1 MNLITRHRA
10 PGALLLATA
19 TLSALVATPASQAAE
34 VSDTK
39 LTWGGYI
46 KLDVMYSHFSDGPV
60 PQGIGRDT
68 YIPNQIPVSATGDD
82 DAHTYL
88 DFHAKETRLFLRGE
102 SIIEGHKVGG
112 YVEMD
117 FIVAQ
122 GVGTEAV
129 TNAYNP
135 GLRNAYITYD
145 QFLLGQ
151 DWSTFQN
158 MGAIPDVLDFVAF
171 PTDGTV
177 FMRAP
182 MIRYTSGNWV
192 VSLENPETTIA
203 TNGGGPTYANTDDN
217 NLLPDLV
224 ARYNFKLGTSSLAL
238 AGVARQLVDKGQV
251 GNVTDKAVGY
261 GLSFSGKV
269 PLGDSKNDLRFML
282 NGGDGIGR
290 FLALNTVGDAVIDDD
305 GRLKTLRVTS
315 EQQRRCGQ
323 AGRQRHAGRDQR
335 LRQPAVLAVHE
346 DDLRH
351 RAALRRAQHRGRQ
364 QGRADAPAVLGQVRV
379 LKAVPGRAAATPRSS
394 PPIVD
399 ARNGLIWRPACHCT
413 AALAKPS
420 CITAITITPAISP
433 TCSSISCC

>member
-1 MNLITRHRA
+1 MNLITRQSA
-10 PGALLLATA
+10 PGAWLLATA
-19 TLSALVATPASQAAE
+19 TLSALVAAPASHAAD

-39 LTWGGYI
+39 LTWGGYV
-46 KLDVMYSHFSDGPV
+46 KLDIMYSHFSDGPV

-68 YIPNQIPVSATGDD
+68 YIPNQIPVSATGDE

-182 MIRYTSGNWV
+182 MIRYTRGNWV

-203 TNGGGPTYANTDDN
+203 TNGGGPNYANTDDN

-269 PLGDSKNDLRFML
+269 PLGDSKDDLRFML

-305 GRLKTLRVTS
+305 GRLKTLRVIN
-315 EQQRRCGQ
+315 GY
-323 AGRQRHAGRDQR
+323 
-335 LRQPAVLAVHE
+335 LA
-346 DDLRH
+346 LRH
-351 RAALRRAQHRGRQ
+351 PWTDHLRSSIGVSHLSSN
-364 QGRADAPAVLGQVRV
+364 ADAAELGVN
-379 LKAVPGRAAATPRSS
+379 ATQDVTSGFVNLLYS
-394 PPIVD
+394 PFTKMTFGTELRYGE
-399 ARNGLIWRPACHCT
+399 RNTVADNKGELMR
-413 AALAKPS
+413 LQFSAKYVF
-420 CITAITITPAISP
+420 
-433 TCSSISCC
+433 